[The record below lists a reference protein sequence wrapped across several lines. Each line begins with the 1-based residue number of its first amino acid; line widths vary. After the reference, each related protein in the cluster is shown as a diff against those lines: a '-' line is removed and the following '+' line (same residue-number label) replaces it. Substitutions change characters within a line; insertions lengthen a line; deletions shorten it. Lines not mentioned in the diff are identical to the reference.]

1 MYIDKTHGPKYAF
14 QNRQMLMYMTE
25 KFYNAFLMD
34 TMSVKSRFNDNDGS
48 EINPFTSVSQPIVN
62 GKDFFEYIRTYT
74 EIYKKM
80 FLELDSYQLK
90 EFKDFYKEYCLGYD
104 GHWRTGD
111 NYVREMYK
119 SIVMYLFDKF
129 GEDVL
134 NRYYEKLYLLCYY
147 LRRSK
152 QKVYYQTVAEYPQK
166 FFTIINNA
174 KSESDLKALD
184 LALQINVRDG
194 FVDKEG
200 MNKFPQYE
208 KVVERLNGKNNE

>member
-1 MYIDKTHGPKYAF
+1 
-14 QNRQMLMYMTE
+14 
-25 KFYNAFLMD
+25 
-34 TMSVKSRFNDNDGS
+34 
-48 EINPFTSVSQPIVN
+48 
-62 GKDFFEYIRTYT
+62 
-74 EIYKKM
+74 
-80 FLELDSYQLK
+80 
-90 EFKDFYKEYCLGYD
+90 
-104 GHWRTGD
+104 
-111 NYVREMYK
+111 MYK

-129 GEDVL
+129 GEVVL

-208 KVVERLNGKNNE
+208 KVIERLNGKNNE